1 MESGGRRLSLKRSGK
16 WREKCVV
23 EEKWKVEG
31 EVCRRSG
38 QWREKSVVEEK
49 WTVEGEVESGGRRVS
64 LRRSGKWREKG
75 VVEEKWKVEGEGCR

>member
-1 MESGGRRLSLKRSGK
+1 MSLRRSGK
-16 WREKCVV
+16 WREKGVV

-31 EVCRRSG
+31 EGVSL
-38 QWREKSVVEEK
+38 REKWK
-49 WTVEGEVESGGRRVS
+49 SGGRRVS